1 MALVLDEGEE
11 KGTSVGKREKRE
23 ANGGGVQGEQ
33 LGGEL
38 IPSRSHASSQC
49 RAVAG
54 AARSSKETA
63 TQRGR

>member
-1 MALVLDEGEE
+1 MALGKGEE
-11 KGTSVGKREKRE
+11 KGTSAGKREMRE
-23 ANGGGVQGEQ
+23 ANGGGVQGEL

-38 IPSRSHASSQC
+38 IPSRSPASSRC

-63 TQRGR
+63 TRRGR